1 MSNIPTFDH
10 VRTLSV
16 GFDSIFD
23 SLMNNVSTAGSTYG
37 NNYPP
42 YNLIKKD
49 DEHFVIELAIAG
61 FNKEDIEIETK
72 ESKISIRSIIP
83 KKIDE
88 EESKEEYLHKGI
100 SKRAFNRT
108 FTLASDVFVKDASMV
123 NGLLIIDLERIIP
136 DKKKSRMIY
145 IN

>member
-1 MSNIPTFDH
+1 MTSIPTYDH

-23 SLMNNVSTAGSTYG
+23 SLMSNVSSSGSTYG

-42 YNLIKKD
+42 YNLIKKS
-49 DEHFVIELAIAG
+49 DEHFVIELAVAG
-61 FNKEDIEIETK
+61 FEKEDIEIETK
-72 ESKISIRSIIP
+72 ESKISIRSIIA
-83 KKIDE
+83 KRIDE
-88 EESKEEYLHKGI
+88 ENSKEEYLHKGI

-108 FTLASDVFVKDASMV
+108 FTLSSDVFVKSASMV
-123 NGLLIIDLERIIP
+123 NGLLKIDLERIIP
-136 DKKKSRMIY
+136 DMKKSRVIS